1 MAKSD
6 GNIRGLAAVLDE
18 VGRDTL
24 LMYFVGGHY
33 RQPIAYSRERLDA
46 AAAAVERVRE
56 AGRRLI
62 AGDSPEDLA
71 PLRDAFFDALA
82 DDFNTARALASLFDW
97 IREANRREGPVG
109 NAHLREM
116 LEVLALDNL
125 LDASE
130 GPPPE
135 LVELAERRAQARAA
149 RDFAEADRLRD
160 ELRAAG
166 WEVRDGA
173 DGPELVPVA

>member
-1 MAKSD
+1 
-6 GNIRGLAAVLDE
+6 
-18 VGRDTL
+18 
-24 LMYFVGGHY
+24 MYFVAGHY

-56 AGRRLI
+56 AGTARTE
-62 AGDSPEDLA
+62 GDSPGDLA
-71 PLRDAFFDALA
+71 PLRHAFFDALA

-97 IREANRREGPVG
+97 IREANRRERPGGRRPPARDARGAGARQPARRRRGPAAG
-109 NAHLREM
+109 A
-116 LEVLALDNL
+116 AG
-125 LDASE
+125 A
-130 GPPPE
+130 G
-135 LVELAERRAQARAA
+135 ERRAQARAA